1 MVSEAND
8 VQVFL
13 VQHPPFNQLSASQ
26 LEYASSNIFVAFS
39 KSGSELVLNSTVD
52 NPSADNNYKIGMLII
67 RSGSIE
73 IRTQQGELVDRLS
86 SGDYLLA
93 DTINNKGG
101 ESLSVFVLED
111 CLYYELTDYALQS
124 LSATCIEIST
134 LLESNKT
141 QSPELLNNHIS
152 GSTELH
158 VDHLVNDSYLS
169 QPVKNAMSSSVISAS
184 PDDSIRSA
192 AELMK
197 QHRISSLLIQ
207 HNDQLVGILTDR
219 DLRSRVLAKGIA
231 DSEAIKSVMT
241 KSPRCIDVNSRLY
254 DAHLKMMSEGVHH
267 LPVVNNVIPVGILT
281 LSDILRA
288 NNAEPLSLIRAI
300 NRADTVNELSL
311 AAENLP
317 GLVVKLIERDARA
330 VEIGKIITSFSDGIT
345 KRLIKLATRKLG
357 VAPCD
362 YAWLAFG
369 SQARQEQVLG
379 SDQDNGL
386 LLPDDV
392 DIDDSYFSKLAEF
405 VNDGLDRCGMPY
417 CPGNVMAK
425 NDKWRQPL
433 KVWKQYFVNWI
444 EEPSP
449 RAVMHSSIFFDMR
462 HIAGNI
468 EFTKTL
474 RHYVLEKAKNNTI
487 FLAMMCD
494 NALSHSPPLG
504 FFKTFVLESDGDH
517 NHTLDLKKRG
527 TIPIVD
533 LARIYA
539 LSASLHP
546 LNTIERLELME
557 QEGVM
562 SKEMSYSLIDAHEF
576 IAGIRLDAQG
586 RQYRGNVTV
595 DNYLDPKE
603 LSPLVR
609 HQLKDAFKVVRDAQ
623 LAMRIRFG
631 GGVI

>member
-8 VQVFL
+8 VQAFL
-13 VQHPPFNQLSASQ
+13 VQHPPFNQLSESQ
-26 LEYASSNIFVAFS
+26 LDYASANIFVAFS
-39 KSGSELVLNSTVD
+39 KSGSQISLDEV
-52 NPSADNNYKIGMLII
+52 ADNNYKIGMLIV
-67 RSGSIE
+67 RSGSME
-73 IRTQQGELVDRLS
+73 VRTGQGDLVDRLS

-93 DTINNKGG
+93 DVVNSKDREPSRII
-101 ESLSVFVLED
+101 VLED

-124 LSATCIEIST
+124 LSATCSEIATLIE
-134 LLESNKT
+134 NDKT
-141 QSPELLNNHIS
+141 HYADNPLGNIIGET
-152 GSTELH
+152 GAH
-158 VDHLVNDSYLS
+158 VSQLVNDNYLS
-169 QPVKNAMSSSVISAS
+169 QKVKQAMSASIISAS
-184 PDDSIRSA
+184 PDASIRSA

-197 QHRISSLLIQ
+197 LHRISSLLIQ
-207 HNDQLVGILTDR
+207 KDDKLVGILTDR
-219 DLRSRVLAKGIA
+219 DLRSRVLAKGVA
-231 DSEAIKSVMT
+231 DTVAIEKVMT
-241 KSPRCIDVNSRLY
+241 KSPRCIDSESRLY

-267 LPVVNNVIPVGILT
+267 LPVVHKKIPVGIVT

-300 NRADTVNELSL
+300 NRADTVDELSS

-345 KRLIKLATRKLG
+345 KRLLKLAERKFG
-357 VAPCD
+357 EAPCD

-386 LLPDDV
+386 LLPNDG
-392 DIDDSYFSKLAEF
+392 DIDDDYFKSLAEF

-417 CPGNVMAK
+417 CPGDIMAK
-425 NDKWRQPL
+425 SDRWRQPL
-433 KVWKQYFVNWI
+433 KMWKNCFLNWI

-449 RAVMHSSIFFDMR
+449 KAVMHSSIFFDMR
-462 HIAGNI
+462 HIAGNK
-468 EFTKTL
+468 ELTEKL
-474 RHYVLEKAKNNTI
+474 REYVLERAQSNTI

-517 NHTLDLKKRG
+517 NHTLNLKKRG

-533 LARIYA
+533 LARNYA
-539 LSASLHP
+539 LSAGLKP
-546 LNTIERLELME
+546 LNTIERLQAME
-557 QEGVM
+557 QAGVM
-562 SKEMSYSLIDAHEF
+562 SKEMAYSLIDAHEF
-576 IAGIRLDAQG
+576 IAGIRLEAQAK
-586 RQYRGNVTV
+586 QYRASTTV

-603 LSPLVR
+603 LSSLSR
-609 HQLKDAFKVVRDAQ
+609 HQLKDAFNVVRDAQ
-623 LAMRIRFG
+623 AAMRTRFG